1 MFNRMKITRADGT
14 GKMPWSPTVANIY
27 RQRSRRRKHWLIIG
41 AIVML
46 VVCVICGVSVKLYK
60 PKSAR
65 ATPMP
70 VIKLSATP
78 AAAAPAVA
86 PTSAPTP
93 AAKWTPVGDNPL
105 IGFRVEPYSNAR
117 MQLTPTRVAP

>member
-27 RQRSRRRKHWLIIG
+27 RQRSRRRKHWLLIG

-65 ATPMP
+65 ATPTP
-70 VIKLSATP
+70 VIKSTMPPP
-78 AAAAPAVA
+78 AAAIPTPP
-86 PTSAPTP
+86 PTSAP
-93 AAKWTPVGDNPL
+93 KWTPVGDNPL